1 MPTPFAPTSLDEL
14 ARRLVRRRASIEQ
27 IATTSR
33 RDASSAIEEL
43 AVSDVSDF
51 LDSDGPDA
59 GTNEVDRGRALALA
73 ALAAANLEA
82 IDQAL
87 ARVGAG
93 TYGTCDGCDTR
104 IPLARLRALPETTV
118 CVECKRTGS
127 QLLALAG

>member
-1 MPTPFAPTSLDEL
+1 MPTPFAPTTLDEL
-14 ARRLVRRRASIEQ
+14 ARRLVRRRASVEQ

-33 RDASSAIEEL
+33 RDANSAIEEL
-43 AVSDVSDF
+43 DVSYF
-51 LDSDGPDA
+51 LDSGGPDA

-73 ALAAANLEA
+73 ALAAANLDA

-118 CVECKRTGS
+118 CVACKRTGS